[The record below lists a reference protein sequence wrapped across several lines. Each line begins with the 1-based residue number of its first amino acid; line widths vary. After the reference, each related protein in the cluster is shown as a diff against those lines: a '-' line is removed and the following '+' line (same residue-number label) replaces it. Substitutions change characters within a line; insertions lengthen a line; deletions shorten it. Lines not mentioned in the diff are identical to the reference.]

1 MFVGAAFHLLGFN
14 FLLSQCVF
22 HITFKNHFFS
32 VTVRSIVAF
41 DRFDHFSVF
50 RSTWLLKSCY
60 YFLCHGYLISLCTV
74 YFLMIELYFFN
85 SIRSGVFFLFFVV
98 MYRLVP
104 GRPLFLC
111 SVHSRITWTLFPFF
125 AILFCLFQ
133 KGVQM

>member
-1 MFVGAAFHLLGFN
+1 MRFILLGFN
-14 FLLSQCVF
+14 FLLRERIFYVSF
-22 HITFKNHFFS
+22 ENHFLS
-32 VTVRSIVAF
+32 VCVRSVITF
-41 DRFDHFSVF
+41 DRFDHFGVL

-74 YFLMIELYFFN
+74 YFLMIGLYFFN
-85 SIRSGVFFLFFVV
+85 SIRSGVFFLFLVV
-98 MYRLVP
+98 MYLLVP
-104 GRPLFLC
+104 ARPLFLC